1 VCDYVHLNPVR
12 AKLLGPRQAME
23 AFAWSSYGDYL
34 RPRKQRWPWL
44 RVDRLL
50 GEWGIPKDSPAGRDQ
65 FAQRMEVRRRQE
77 TGNAEWKTI
86 ERGWYLGD
94 QAFKQELLA
103 QMRASR
109 GDHYGLELR
118 EADEVHAEK
127 LVKAELRRR
136 HWPEGE
142 LARRRKGDPQKV
154 EIAWRLRRETPMT
167 LKWIA
172 ARLNMGVWTSVSN
185 ALARKRSKDQ
195 KCQ

>member
-1 VCDYVHLNPVR
+1 
-12 AKLLGPRQAME
+12 MIE
-23 AFAWSSYGDYL
+23 
-34 RPRKQRWPWL
+34 
-44 RVDRLL
+44 
-50 GEWGIPKDSPAGRDQ
+50 Q
-65 FAQRMEVRRRQE
+65 FLWTTNRQE
-77 TGNAEWKTI
+77 LRFPVE
-86 ERGWYLGD
+86 YLQQLSDNMWLCGTD
-94 QAFKQELLA
+94 PFPTPA

-172 ARLNMGVWTSVSN
+172 ARLHMGVWTSVSN